1 MYGKHQPDSV
11 NFAHL
16 QAAGEGV
23 RPIAASLGF
32 RFNASARLVRNVVIS
47 VEGAADGG
55 NREPQFFGN
64 GFKRH
69 DFPYLR

>member
-1 MYGKHQPDSV
+1 MDREHQPNGV

-32 RFNASARLVRNVVIS
+32 RFYASARLGGDVVIS

-55 NREPQFFGN
+55 DRQPQFFGN

-69 DFPYLR
+69 EFPYLC